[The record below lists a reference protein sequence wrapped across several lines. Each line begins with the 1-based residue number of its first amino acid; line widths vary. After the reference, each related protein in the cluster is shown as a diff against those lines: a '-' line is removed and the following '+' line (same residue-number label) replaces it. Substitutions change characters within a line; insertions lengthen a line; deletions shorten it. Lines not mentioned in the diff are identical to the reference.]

1 MFRYDQ
7 EREEGFRRIA
17 DRVAVYRARRGRE
30 GRSVGLALGAGAA
43 RGLAHIGALK
53 TLIEAEVEVDLI
65 AGCSIG
71 AVIGGMVA
79 CGISCD
85 ELAQI
90 ASGINRLRML
100 SYTDL
105 TLPVKGLL
113 SGQRIQSFLSDHLGD
128 RTIEEASIP
137 FVAAATDIL
146 TGEEIV
152 LDSGPMIDGI
162 RASISVP
169 GVFAPHTVSGRF
181 LVDGGLVNPVPV
193 DYLRLAGI
201 DVCVAVNVVPRVDRK
216 YIEQP
221 SVIDV
226 LLNAFD
232 IMEHRVILSRNQPA
246 DIEICPTA
254 DQVSGIE
261 FWRAKELMRLGEEA
275 ARDSIDRIL
284 EAIGG

>member
-1 MFRYDQ
+1 MSWPRSPLGSTDSD
-7 EREEGFRRIA
+7 A
-17 DRVAVYRARRGRE
+17 VVYRPHPPVAAPVRTE
-30 GRSVGLALGAGAA
+30 DSVISERS
-43 RGLAHIGALK
+43 
-53 TLIEAEVEVDLI
+53 
-65 AGCSIG
+65 
-71 AVIGGMVA
+71 
-79 CGISCD
+79 
-85 ELAQI
+85 
-90 ASGINRLRML
+90 
-100 SYTDL
+100 
-105 TLPVKGLL
+105 P
-113 SGQRIQSFLSDHLGD
+113 GD